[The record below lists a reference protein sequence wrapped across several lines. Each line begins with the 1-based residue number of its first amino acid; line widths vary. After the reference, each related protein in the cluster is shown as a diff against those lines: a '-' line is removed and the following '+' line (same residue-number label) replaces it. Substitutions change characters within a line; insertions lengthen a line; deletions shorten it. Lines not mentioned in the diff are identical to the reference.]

1 MTRTRDEMIARMFVG
16 DESIKGDF
24 IVAVRTTGIY
34 CLPTCRPPRK
44 PKPENVTFYAT
55 PLDAIAAGF
64 RACKLCR
71 PDEYHMGFDLKKTLV
86 DDLVARVVDDPGAFR
101 NVKSLVASS
110 GISSTKLFELFRKHF
125 EATPLEMLTRL
136 RIAAAIRALL
146 QSDAQVTEIAF
157 DVGFESLSAFNQ
169 NFRTHTGMTP
179 LEYRHNFRGP
189 TTQPS
194 RTTRKDQFMTRL
206 QFDQLESPIGL
217 VSLVV
222 QDGAL
227 VFVDFEGEPTDRWAR
242 MNRLLQKRFG
252 AFSLERTP
260 NPHGFTRRLE
270 AYFNGDLRALDGLPV
285 STGGTDFQSQVWQA
299 LREIPAG
306 QTLSYGELAAR
317 LGKPGASRAVGMTNG
332 LNPVGIVLP
341 CHRVVGANLSLT
353 GYAGGLERK
362 RWLLEHEG
370 VSFDGSRLGNG
381 SSRASDSAQKG
392 LFPA

>member
-1 MTRTRDEMIARMFVG
+1 MTRTRDEMIAQMFA
-16 DESIKGDF
+16 DNESIKGDF

-55 PLDAIAAGF
+55 PKDAKAAGF
-64 RACKLCR
+64 RACKLCC
-71 PDEYHMGFDLKKTLV
+71 PDEYHMGFDLEKTLA
-86 DDLVARVVDDPGAFR
+86 DNLVARVVSDPGAFR
-101 NVKSLVASS
+101 NVKSLVMAS
-110 GISSTKLFELFRKHF
+110 GISSTKLFEVFRKHF
-125 EATPLEMLTRL
+125 DTTPLEMLTRL

-146 QSDAQVTEIAF
+146 QTDAQVTEIGF
-157 DVGFESLSAFNQ
+157 DVGFESLSAWNQ

-189 TTQPS
+189 TLAAAPE
-194 RTTRKDQFMTRL
+194 TRKDQIMTIL
-206 QFDQLESPIGL
+206 EFDQLESPVGI

-227 VFVDFEGEPTDRWAR
+227 VFVDFEGESSDKWAR

-260 NPHGFTRRLE
+260 NPHGFTRKLE
-270 AYFNGDLRALDGLPV
+270 AYFKGDLSALDTLPV
-285 STGGTDFQSQVWQA
+285 STGGTEFQAQVWQA

-317 LGKPGASRAVGMTNG
+317 LGKPNASRAVGMTNG

-370 VSFDGSRLGNG
+370 VRFDGAKLGSARG
-381 SSRASDSAQKG
+381 SSPTQKA